1 MARAFD
7 RWASLDPLGVMP
19 RVVRAARVV
28 PGVELAERGLD
39 ELERRA
45 LLGLRRRLDQIA
57 LPAPTAT
64 APERRA
70 EAPPAPDPAPARAS
84 VVPPPTGDELV
95 RSRLDELLEH
105 AVNDSTAQSRDQL
118 HAAIVRALV
127 PDEARILSALAG
139 GRRFALLHVAE
150 PSGRIVLENASS
162 VGRAAGVALVD
173 RVPLYVTRLRNMDLV
188 VEGPEDLALKDDYPV
203 ILTEAPVQ
211 EARRR
216 AAGRRPA
223 KILRRTLAISPLGR
237 EIWQAG
243 R

>member
-1 MARAFD
+1 VARAFD

>member
-237 EIWQAG
+237 EIWRAG

>member
-7 RWASLDPLGVMP
+7 RWASLDPTGLMP

-45 LLGLRRRLDQIA
+45 LLGLRRRLDAIA
-57 LPAPTAT
+57 LPAPA
-64 APERRA
+64 
-70 EAPPAPDPAPARAS
+70 APPAEPTAPAAPAEAAPPVPPAPPAEVDPRARLE
-84 VVPPPTGDELV
+84 D
-95 RSRLDELLEH
+95 LLEH
-105 AVNDSTAQSRDQL
+105 AVNDSTEESRRQL

-127 PDEARILSALAG
+127 PDEARILAALAD

-150 PSGRIVLENASS
+150 PGGRVVLENASS

-173 RVPLYVTRLRNMDLV
+173 RVPLYLTRLRNMDLV
-188 VEGPEDLALKDDYPV
+188 VEGPEDPALKDDYPV
-203 ILTEAPVQ
+203 LLTDAPVR
-211 EARRR
+211 EARQR
-216 AAGRRPA
+216 ASGRRPA
-223 KILRRTLAISPLGR
+223 KILRRTVSISPLGR